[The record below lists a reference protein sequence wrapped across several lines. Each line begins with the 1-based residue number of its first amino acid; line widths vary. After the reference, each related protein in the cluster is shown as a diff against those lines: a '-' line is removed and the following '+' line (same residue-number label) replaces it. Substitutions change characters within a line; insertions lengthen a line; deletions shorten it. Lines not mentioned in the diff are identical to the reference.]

1 MAQKLGFGFMRLPL
15 TDRGD
20 QTSVDTGMVNRMV
33 DTFLARGFTYF
44 DTAYMYHNFR
54 SEEFLRESLV
64 KRHDR
69 NTFTVASKLPVMML
83 KSESDNERIFNE
95 QLSKCGVA
103 YFDYYLL
110 HNLNAND
117 YDALENFHCFDFVKQ
132 KKAEGKIKHMGFSF
146 HDSPELL
153 DRILTDH
160 PEAEFVQ
167 LQINYLDWDSAGV
180 QSRRCYETAVKHG
193 KPVIVMEPVKG
204 GMLAKVPEKAE
215 QAFKAVHSDW
225 SDSSWALRFAASRKN
240 VMMVLSGMSDYD
252 QLEENTSVMQNF
264 IPLTGQ
270 EDTVVATAARIINE
284 SIAVPCTG
292 CRYCVDG
299 CPKHIP
305 IPVYFSIYNERKRA
319 PEGGFD
325 AQKMYY
331 QNYAKNN
338 GRASDCIG
346 CRLCERAC
354 PQHLRVPEY
363 LKQVAAQ
370 FEN

>member
-1 MAQKLGFGFMRLPL
+1 MTQKLGFGFMRLPL
-15 TDRGD
+15 TDRDD
-20 QTSVDTGMVNRMV
+20 QTSADTDMINRMV
-33 DTFLARGFTYF
+33 DTFLERGFTYF
-44 DTAYMYHNFR
+44 DTAYMYHNFK

-69 NTFTVASKLPVMML
+69 STFTVASKLPVVML
-83 KSESDNERIFNE
+83 KSESDNERIFGE
-95 QLSKCGVA
+95 QLQKCGVE

-117 YDALENFHCFDFVKQ
+117 YDIMENFHCFDFVKQ
-132 KKAEGKIKHMGFSF
+132 KKAEGKIKHIGFSF

-204 GMLAKVPEKAE
+204 GMLADVPGKAE
-215 QAFKAVHSDW
+215 QAFKAVHPDW
-225 SDSSWALRFAASRKN
+225 SVPSWAIRFAASLDN
-240 VMMVLSGMSDYD
+240 VMMVLSGMSNYN
-252 QLEENTSVMQNF
+252 QLDENTSFMRQFV
-264 IPLTGQ
+264 PLD
-270 EDTVVATAARIINE
+270 ERENAVIKTAVRIINE

-292 CRYCVDG
+292 CRYCVAG

-305 IPVYFSIYNERKRA
+305 IPVYFSIYNEKKKA
-319 PEGGFD
+319 PAGGFD

-331 QNYAKNN
+331 QNYARNN
-338 GRASDCIG
+338 SKASDCIG

-354 PQHLRVPEY
+354 PQHLPVPEY
-363 LKQVAAQ
+363 LREVAAR

>member
-1 MAQKLGFGFMRLPL
+1 
-15 TDRGD
+15 
-20 QTSVDTGMVNRMV
+20 
-33 DTFLARGFTYF
+33 
-44 DTAYMYHNFR
+44 
-54 SEEFLRESLV
+54 
-64 KRHDR
+64 
-69 NTFTVASKLPVMML
+69 
-83 KSESDNERIFNE
+83 
-95 QLSKCGVA
+95 
-103 YFDYYLL
+103 
-110 HNLNAND
+110 
-117 YDALENFHCFDFVKQ
+117 
-132 KKAEGKIKHMGFSF
+132 
-146 HDSPELL
+146 
-153 DRILTDH
+153 
-160 PEAEFVQ
+160 
-167 LQINYLDWDSAGV
+167 
-180 QSRRCYETAVKHG
+180 
-193 KPVIVMEPVKG
+193 
-204 GMLAKVPEKAE
+204 LAKVPEKAE